1 MSAAWKSARQLVI
14 GAAAVAVLASFMTPV
29 GAKSEKAGSKS
40 IGQVRKVGT
49 TRLSAATVVPGR
61 GEPGPSTVGELR
73 PRVRLVEP
81 AITGNKSFAHVPS
94 ANVPRPATSPVQDA
108 TGTPGFNGLNHRN
121 QRLAGT
127 GAYANTQFSL
137 EPPDQALCV
146 NGSVVVESVNT
157 AVRVRNKA
165 GVDLT
170 PPVPLNQFF
179 NVAPA
184 LVRAPTVAFGP
195 FLADPKC
202 YWDADTDRW
211 FLTIL
216 DLETVPTTGAF
227 SGVTKILIAVS
238 QTADPVGAWNIF
250 EIVTTTDGAQ
260 GNCPCFGDQPLIGA
274 DANGFYVSTN
284 VFPLF
289 QGGFN
294 GAMVYAMSKA
304 SLAAGV
310 APALV
315 KFHQPTLA
323 EGFAYSLQPTTTPPG
338 ASHAIENGG
347 TEYFLSALEFTGR
360 TDDRIALWAM
370 TNTSSLADATPDV
383 EMQVTV
389 LGTLTY
395 GQPPA
400 VLQKD
405 GPTPLRELLGLP
417 LAVDLGLV
425 TRPSLE
431 HLNLL
436 NSNDD
441 RMNQTVYIN
450 GQVWGA
456 LNTAV
461 KGPTGPTRVG
471 IAWFVVE
478 PAWTAGTLGGSVAN
492 DGYVAVDTNSVMFPA
507 VAANAAGA
515 GLIVFSLAGPG
526 VYPSAAYV
534 TFDPVSG
541 TGPVRV
547 VRWGDGPADGF
558 TGYLSLAGG
567 VGVERWGDYS
577 AAVADP
583 EGTVWIATEYIDSVC
598 GLDEFLATGG
608 ACADLSRTLFAN
620 WGTWIAGVSP

>member
-1 MSAAWKSARQLVI
+1 MLPSFTSVRRLVT
-14 GAAAVAVLASFMTPV
+14 GLAAAAVLASFITPV
-29 GAKSEKAGSKS
+29 GAKSEKVGAKS
-40 IGQVRKVGT
+40 VGKIRKVGT
-49 TRLSAATVVPGR
+49 TRLGGPVVPGR
-61 GEPGPSTVGELR
+61 GDPGPATVAEFRR
-73 PRVRLVEP
+73 PISP
-81 AITGNKSFAHVPS
+81 QITGNKSFAHVPS
-94 ANVPRPATSPVQDA
+94 ANVPRPATSAVQDA
-108 TGTPGFNGLNHRN
+108 TGTPGFNGLNHRDN
-121 QRLAGT
+121 RLAGT
-127 GAYANTQFSL
+127 GAYTNSQFSL

-146 NGSVVVESVNT
+146 NSDFVVESVNT
-157 AVRVRNKA
+157 VVRVKSKS
-165 GVDLT
+165 GTSLT
-170 PPVPLNQFF
+170 PPVALNQFF
-179 NVAPA
+179 GVAPG
-184 LVRAPTVAFGP
+184 VIRTPPVTFGP

-202 YWDADTDRW
+202 YWDEDTGAW

-216 DLETVPTTGAF
+216 SLGRVPATGAF
-227 SGVTKILIAVS
+227 SGVSSLMIAVR
-238 QTADPVGAWNIF
+238 QDADPIGAWNVF
-250 EIVTTTDGAQ
+250 EIVTTTDGNQ

-274 DANGFYVSTN
+274 DANGFYISTN
-284 VFPLF
+284 VFPIF

-294 GAMVYAMSKA
+294 GAMVYALSKTA
-304 SLAAGV
+304 LAAGV
-310 APALV
+310 APTPV
-315 KFHQPTLA
+315 KFHHPTLA

-338 ASHAIENGG
+338 ASYATDNGG

-370 TNTSSLADATPDV
+370 TNTATLADAEPDV

-389 LGTLTY
+389 LDSLTY

-405 GPTPLRELLGLP
+405 GPTPLLDLLGLP

-425 TRPSLE
+425 TKPTTE

-441 RMNQTVYIN
+441 RMNQTIYIN

-461 KGPTGPTRVG
+461 KGPTGPTRTG

-478 PAWTAGTLGGSVAN
+478 PAWTAGELGGSVAN
-492 DGYVAVDTNSVMFPA
+492 DGYVSVNRNSVMFPA
-507 VAANAAGA
+507 VAANADGDGIIA
-515 GLIVFSLAGPG
+515 FSLAGPG

-534 TFDPVSG
+534 ALDPEAG

-547 VRWGDGPADGF
+547 VQFGDGPADGF
-558 TGYLSLAGG
+558 TGYLSVGGG

-583 EGTVWIATEYIDSVC
+583 AGNLWFATEYIDSVC
-598 GLDEFLATGG
+598 GLEEFLATGLG
-608 ACADLSRTLFAN
+608 CADASRTAFAN
-620 WGTWIAGVSP
+620 WGTWIAGVTP